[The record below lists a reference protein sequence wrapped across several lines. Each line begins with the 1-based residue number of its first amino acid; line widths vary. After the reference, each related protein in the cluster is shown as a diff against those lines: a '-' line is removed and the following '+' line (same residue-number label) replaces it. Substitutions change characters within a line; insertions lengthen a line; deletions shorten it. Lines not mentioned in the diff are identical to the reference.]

1 MAEPRTD
8 APSPAG
14 SGLTAPQRGS
24 ILMSVPWRWPLS
36 LLLGA
41 ATVALSAQ
49 AAVPLPFTPVPMTLQ
64 GLAVILVG
72 GVLGSAAG
80 AGALGLYLVAG
91 AFGAPVFALGMGG
104 VAKLLGPTGG
114 YLLAFP
120 LAAALVGR
128 VAQRGNLLRCA
139 GAALLG
145 MVTIHVGGLAQL
157 AILGLPLKRAVAL
170 GTAPFVVV
178 DLLKVVLAAGILRWS
193 N

>member
-1 MAEPRTD
+1 M
-8 APSPAG
+8 
-14 SGLTAPQRGS
+14 S
-24 ILMSVPWRWPLS
+24 IPWRWPLS
-36 LLLGA
+36 LILGA
-41 ATVALSAQ
+41 LAVALSAQ
-49 AAVPLPFTPVPMTLQ
+49 VAVPLPFTPVPMTLQ

-72 GVLGSAAG
+72 GVFGSAAG

-128 VAQRGNLLRCA
+128 VARRGNLLRCA

-145 MVTIHVGGLAQL
+145 MVTIHVGGVAQL
-157 AILGLPLKRAVAL
+157 AILGFPLDQAVAL
-170 GTAPFVVV
+170 GTAPFLVI
-178 DLLKVVLAAGILRWS
+178 DLLKVALAAVLLRWS
-193 N
+193 NGSLRPLA